1 MSASVVIISPFSPFT
16 KYPPMISFLSFRS
29 CFAIANIFLRPS
41 AVFKFSYHSS
51 NDICFAI
58 ATNLLSSFFLALY
71 IISSSDVRLRCHALY
86 ATFFNLIT
94 SLTSSHHHHVSL
106 SLPLLPLVS
115 PHVTLQAST
124 MDIRVSCQLFPI
136 SWKFSSN
143 FRSKLLS
150 YLVILQLPRFQ
161 LSSSSDSPPLHMT
174 HSKVCSNR
182 SMLCYTE
189 LLLCNLLV
197 LCLSLVSSK
206 LIQLS
211 LCPSTDICHCF
222 ILVLFEEC
230 VQYPKVLVLTKLQYC
245 FSFPIYSTVTI

>member
-1 MSASVVIISPFSPFT
+1 
-16 KYPPMISFLSFRS
+16 MISFLSFRS

-41 AVFKFSYHSS
+41 AVFKFSHHSS
-51 NDICFAI
+51 NNICFAI

-94 SLTSSHHHHVSL
+94 SCTSSHHHHFSL

-124 MDIRVSCQLFPI
+124 MDTRVSCQLFPI

-174 HSKVCSNR
+174 HSIVCSNR
-182 SMLCYTE
+182 SMLCYTRI
-189 LLLCNLLV
+189 LPVLLCNLLV

-211 LCPSTDICHCF
+211 LHWHMSLFYSCPFWRMCS
-222 ILVLFEEC
+222 V
-230 VQYPKVLVLTKLQYC
+230 
-245 FSFPIYSTVTI
+245 S